1 MQPFNRNRTRRV
13 GSTGNVEGVGLN
25 TELETFL
32 NLNASE
38 AYKRPWHRL
47 ERGLR
52 LNRIRKFVEAEAT
65 RLVLSAEDTEYLK
78 VRLEKALDKKQLNSK
93 TFVVYDVEKE
103 EIQEIK
109 GLVYH
114 KTAEGRMLSN
124 IIDKKSVT
132 FRKKATAQ
140 INVKAEDAVV
150 TSPT

>member
-13 GSTGNVEGVGLN
+13 GSTGNQEGVGLN

-52 LNRIRKFVEAEAT
+52 LNRIRKFVEAEAA
-65 RLVLSAEDTEYLK
+65 RLLLSAEDTEYLK

-140 INVKAEDAVV
+140 INVKAEDA
-150 TSPT
+150 TNSSPT